1 MVKKAKK
8 VEDIIEE
15 AKEEKTEKAE
25 YSIITDK
32 HGFEWKV
39 DADGNKIRRL

>member
-1 MVKKAKK
+1 MAKK
-8 VEDIIEE
+8 VKEVENIIEE
-15 AKEEKTEKAE
+15 AKEEKAEKAE
-25 YSIITDK
+25 YSTITDK